1 MNWIAALNSHWPEI
15 LMFLAEMTVL
25 LIAGLIAQLI
35 ASRSTAIR
43 HAILLGT
50 LMAIAIL
57 PLLTAIVDFSGLTAP
72 LPIGNSARVF
82 STLLANSDATRPAL
96 SGVHATAARQ
106 WSLKEI
112 LAIVCL
118 LGLFWQAM
126 RTITG
131 MFIASIR
138 TRDRKPIAPDLIP
151 QTLEQSGL
159 FGHKAPLIFL
169 SDAIAVPM
177 AVGYFRPVIVLP
189 SALLDSLSEMQLY
202 QVLVHESAHV
212 RRRDALV
219 ALFQEILKCIFWF
232 HPLVHFASRQLDR
245 VREEVCD
252 NYVLQTVPAKEYAQ
266 TLLSIAE
273 LIPQPAGPRFAPG
286 LIQSGGLDKRVASLL
301 HSRRCTM
308 INMTPKKV
316 AAITLCFLSSVVV
329 FSCFAGSLRQD
340 SSQDFS
346 RVVRLEKPRNP
357 DTITIEE
364 VRGPVDT
371 IVPGNTYEVRGKYKL
386 VSQDKALLA
395 VYVTTESSDPHT
407 SHPEIPNQRM
417 IVEKGEG
424 TFALQFHMWQKGNPH
439 VTFYPAKGGNSF
451 LSTYF

>member
-15 LMFLAEMTVL
+15 LLFLAEMTVL

-35 ASRSTAIR
+35 ASRSTTIR

-57 PLLTAIVDFSGLTAP
+57 PLLTAIVDFSRLTAP
-72 LPIGNSARVF
+72 LPIGHSARIF
-82 STLLANSDATRPAL
+82 STFLANSDPVQPTLYGAHASATK
-96 SGVHATAARQ
+96 Q
-106 WSLKEI
+106 WSLKEV
-112 LAIVCL
+112 LAIVWL
-118 LGLFWQAM
+118 LGMFWQAM

-131 MFIASIR
+131 MFIASRR
-138 TRDRKPIAPDLIP
+138 TRDRKPIAPGLIP

-159 FGHKAPLIFL
+159 FGHKVPLIFV
-169 SDAIAVPM
+169 SNAIAVPM
-177 AVGYFRPVIVLP
+177 AVGYLRPVIVLP
-189 SALLDSLSEMQLY
+189 PALLDSLSEKQLY

-219 ALFQEILKCIFWF
+219 ALFQEVLKCIFWF
-232 HPLVHFASRQLDR
+232 HPLVHFANRQLDR
-245 VREEVCD
+245 VREEICD
-252 NYVLQTVPAKEYAQ
+252 NYVLQAVPAKEYAQ
-266 TLLSIAE
+266 TLLSVAE
-273 LIPQPAGPRFAPG
+273 LIPQPAGPRFAPA
-286 LIQSGGLDKRVASLL
+286 LIQSGGLDKRVAGLL

-308 INMTPKKV
+308 IHLTPKKV
-316 AAITLCFLSSVVV
+316 AAIALCFLSSIVVL
-329 FSCFAGSLRQD
+329 SCFARPARQD
-340 SSQDFS
+340 QSADFS
-346 RVVRLEKPRNP
+346 HVVRLEKPRNP
-357 DTITIEE
+357 DNITIEE

-386 VSQDKALLA
+386 VSQEKALLA

-407 SHPEIPNQRM
+407 SHPDISNQRM